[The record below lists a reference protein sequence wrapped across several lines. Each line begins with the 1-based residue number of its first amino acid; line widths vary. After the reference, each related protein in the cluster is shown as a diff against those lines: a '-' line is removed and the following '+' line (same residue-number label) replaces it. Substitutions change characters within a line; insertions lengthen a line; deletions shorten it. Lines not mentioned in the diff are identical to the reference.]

1 MNSHTD
7 IDGTYVPK
15 YQLETHAEVA
25 ARIKRGRSTLCAMRD
40 EDDARFDPTF
50 PEPIPIGPLSNPYA
64 SICFAAHEI
73 DEWIESRMAMRP
85 GKQLCPRC
93 TNATSD
99 SSTENPSTSPVPI
112 NKPRRKASG

>member
-1 MNSHTD
+1 MHSHTD

-15 YQLETHAEVA
+15 YQLETAAEVA

-40 EDDARFDPTF
+40 KNDARFDPTF

-64 SICFAAHEI
+64 SICFAAHEV

-93 TNATSD
+93 TNATGNASIGSPSVSP
-99 SSTENPSTSPVPI
+99 SSF
-112 NKPRRKASG
+112 KKARGEACD